1 MTASTESARQGL
13 NRGTLARCSLTPP
26 FIRRGKYAITF
37 IPGMVRRDR
46 AHHSLVRHV
55 RVRCAWLAGK
65 TPAAKQPAAATEAR
79 IHREV
84 LLDAFSQL
92 TGKQAVYE
100 RIWADLFGA
109 GLVLVQSLTRRGRSP
124 RDEEADDRTPRS
136 ILSLRQE
143 PGLAAQGQ
151 SGDNLA
157 TQATMPNHNPP
168 TSLIR

>member
-1 MTASTESARQGL
+1 
-13 NRGTLARCSLTPP
+13 
-26 FIRRGKYAITF
+26 
-37 IPGMVRRDR
+37 MVRRDR

-100 RIWADLFGA
+100 RISADLFGA
-109 GLVLVQSLTRRGRSP
+109 GLVRVQSLTTDREGHRVMKKRTTALHDQFLAFVRSP
-124 RDEEADDRTPRS
+124 D
-136 ILSLRQE
+136 
-143 PGLAAQGQ
+143 
-151 SGDNLA
+151 
-157 TQATMPNHNPP
+157 
-168 TSLIR
+168 